1 MKTVILAAVAAV
13 ALTACAAGTPT
24 AETVTVTASET
35 VTRDAAPE
43 PEPEPAPQ
51 SESDDD
57 LYIGLLASKGVYA
70 GRSDSIQVGHM
81 VCDALDDGYTG
92 VDMVALAKAS
102 GFTTEQGAAIVAAA
116 VLAYCPWNEGQ
127 ATS

>member
-1 MKTVILAAVAAV
+1 MKIIIVAAVAAAV
-13 ALTACAAGTPT
+13 LTACAAGTPT

-35 VTRDAAPE
+35 VTREPA

-92 VDMVALAKAS
+92 VEMVALAKAS